1 MYIISFRYIIHAY
14 SKVVFQIYY
23 NVFVNHEMGT
33 LHHGRCRN
41 MSNTK
46 ILKTLNE
53 LNSWSLYPKYILHII
68 DILCRYVSQYI
79 FYM

>member
-53 LNSWSLYPKYILHII
+53 LNS
-68 DILCRYVSQYI
+68 
-79 FYM
+79 